1 ANEFLDALPVR
12 QFVRRGKGWH
22 ERGVGLAPDGAALVF
37 ALDSAPSPSA
47 ALISP
52 CLGSVPDGSVFEV
65 PPAAIQLAAGRA
77 LRLSAAGTAGRLAA
91 DAAAALFIDYGHV
104 ESACGETLQAVRQH
118 RHHPVLEAPGNAD
131 LTAHV
136 DFQAFADAGRAA
148 GARAC
153 GPVTQGDFLR
163 S

>member
-1 ANEFLDALPVR
+1 PLLLIANEFLDALPVR

-65 PPAAIQLAAGRA
+65 RPAAIQLAAGIAR
-77 LRLSAAGTAGRLAA
+77 RLAA
-91 DAAAALFIDYGHV
+91 DGGAALFIDYGHV

-153 GPVTQGDFLR
+153 GPVTQ
-163 S
+163 